1 MSDNNMN
8 QMPDGMNP
16 NGADGPQPSQNQQGD
31 AGQQYSADQQY
42 AGQYGQQQYDAN
54 QQYAAD
60 QQYAGQYGQ
69 QQYGA
74 NQQYAG
80 QYGQQQYGAN
90 QQYAGQYG
98 QQQYGANQQYA
109 GQYGQ
114 QQYGA
119 NQQYAGQ
126 YGQQQYGA
134 NQQYAGQYGQQ
145 QYGAN
150 QQYAGQYGQQQYG
163 ANQQYAGQ
171 YGQQQYDANQQFAG
185 QQFADQYGQQMN
197 AQQSVYDQ
205 TVNMYGDQAHKPESP
220 KKRKGIKIAIIA
232 VVAALVIIAAFVVV
246 FFVFIKK
253 SPKDAV
259 KDAMENTAKE
269 LENNNIAGIVGA
281 DDIDVDKLDVQSDFT
296 IDKVAG
302 DGQLDG
308 STFTFDASTAKSD
321 GQNSFKLGSSMTLA
335 GETVSADVVMI
346 GQTLYMSCPDLFTK
360 TFSFDM
366 NSVMAELD
374 SKDAGAGGSVD
385 SEALQKIIDEDL
397 KPAADKLAESITYEK
412 VGKDEFTNANGKTIK
427 ADHYTVTIT
436 TDAID
441 EFSQALVDCLNKYM
455 DSNLS
460 DDMMDQMGVTKDQL
474 KQSIGTIP
482 SLVSAVMTKDAVANV
497 YVENDK
503 VIRVDWDYDLAAAGV
518 KISFTADYMGDGNV
532 TSDAVTKIALTYGSD
547 VNIELKSESKT
558 DTSGDKIS
566 TDKKYTLSAMS
577 GGESQE
583 FTGNVT
589 SDYDKN
595 SGKMSGSIS
604 VDVQGET
611 AQAAFEGV
619 LADVKKGESFSIN
632 DAKLTVTVSGEDVL
646 QCSGNLKVAEKD
658 NKIEA
663 PAAGDVVDYSVLN
676 SDDVDQYINMDK
688 MEKIVSAWS
697 EIFDSVS
704 VDGRLDGKFGTDSK
718 DTEEE
723 EPETTE
729 AATTEEATTEKS
741 NDSTEEKDLSKVTL
755 SLGDKSVKI
764 NDPKGYER
772 SYASEYTISYNDEK
786 GDVYASYSTYTHYSA
801 SDLVK
806 NMKDTYT
813 EYYNDEN
820 SKVNEMTDGTVKA
833 KDGTEVTYLVIQ
845 LTSYDMD
852 RTEVLL
858 VYPTGEDVVTCSIS
872 YWDKVDKV
880 DAQKLCE
887 TFMDAI
893 EIK

>member
-60 QQYAGQYGQ
+60 
-69 QQYGA
+69 
-74 NQQYAG
+74 
-80 QYGQQQYGAN
+80 
-90 QQYAGQYG
+90 
-98 QQQYGANQQYA
+98 
-109 GQYGQ
+109 
-114 QQYGA
+114 
-119 NQQYAGQ
+119 
-126 YGQQQYGA
+126 
-134 NQQYAGQYGQQ
+134 QQYAGQYGQQ

-232 VVAALVIIAAFVVV
+232 VVAALVIIAALVVV

-503 VIRVDWDYDLAAAGV
+503 LIRVDWDYDLAAAGV

-611 AQAAFEGV
+611 AQAVFEGV

-704 VDGRLDGKFGTDSK
+704 VDSRLDGKFGTDSK

>member
-31 AGQQYSADQQY
+31 AGQQYSAD
-42 AGQYGQQQYDAN
+42 
-54 QQYAAD
+54 
-60 QQYAGQYGQ
+60 
-69 QQYGA
+69 
-74 NQQYAG
+74 
-80 QYGQQQYGAN
+80 
-90 QQYAGQYG
+90 
-98 QQQYGANQQYA
+98 
-109 GQYGQ
+109 
-114 QQYGA
+114 
-119 NQQYAGQ
+119 QQYAGQ

-171 YGQQQYDANQQFAG
+171 YGQQQYDAN

-269 LENNNIAGIVGA
+269 LENNNIVGIVGA

-518 KISFTADYMGDGNV
+518 KLSFTADYMGDGNV

-741 NDSTEEKDLSKVTL
+741 NDSTEEEDLSKVTL

-772 SYASEYTISYNDEK
+772 SYASEYTISDNDEK

>member
-31 AGQQYSADQQY
+31 AGQQYAGQYGQQQYDANQQYAGQYGQQQYNAGQQYGANQQY

-54 QQYAAD
+54 QQYA
-60 QQYAGQYGQ
+60 GQYGQ
-69 QQYGA
+69 QQYDA
-74 NQQYAG
+74 N
-80 QYGQQQYGAN
+80 
-90 QQYAGQYG
+90 
-98 QQQYGANQQYA
+98 
-109 GQYGQ
+109 
-114 QQYGA
+114 
-119 NQQYAGQ
+119 
-126 YGQQQYGA
+126 
-134 NQQYAGQYGQQ
+134 
-145 QYGAN
+145 
-150 QQYAGQYGQQQYG
+150 QQYG

-232 VVAALVIIAAFVVV
+232 VVAALVIIAALVVV

-518 KISFTADYMGDGNV
+518 KLSFTADYMGDGNV

-558 DTSGDKIS
+558 DTSGDKMS

-632 DAKLTVTVSGEDVL
+632 DAKLIVTVSGEDVL

-676 SDDVDQYINMDK
+676 SDDGEQYINMDK

-704 VDGRLDGKFGTDSK
+704 VDSRLDGKLGTDSE
-718 DTEEE
+718 DIEEE

-741 NDSTEEKDLSKVTL
+741 NDSTEEEDLSKVTL

>member
-42 AGQYGQQQYDAN
+42 AGQYGQQQY
-54 QQYAAD
+54 AAD
-60 QQYAGQYGQ
+60 
-69 QQYGA
+69 
-74 NQQYAG
+74 
-80 QYGQQQYGAN
+80 
-90 QQYAGQYG
+90 
-98 QQQYGANQQYA
+98 
-109 GQYGQ
+109 
-114 QQYGA
+114 
-119 NQQYAGQ
+119 
-126 YGQQQYGA
+126 
-134 NQQYAGQYGQQ
+134 QQYAGQYGQQ

-232 VVAALVIIAAFVVV
+232 VVAALVIIAALVVV

>member
-54 QQYAAD
+54 QQYAANQQYGQQQYGAN
-60 QQYAGQYGQ
+60 QQYAGQQYGQ

-80 QYGQQQYGAN
+80 QYGQQQYDAN
-90 QQYAGQYG
+90 QQYNAG
-98 QQQYGANQQYA
+98 
-109 GQYGQ
+109 
-114 QQYGA
+114 
-119 NQQYAGQ
+119 
-126 YGQQQYGA
+126 
-134 NQQYAGQYGQQ
+134 
-145 QYGAN
+145 
-150 QQYAGQYGQQQYG
+150 QQYG

-518 KISFTADYMGDGNV
+518 KLSFTADYMGDGYV

-611 AQAAFEGV
+611 AQAVFEGV

-704 VDGRLDGKFGTDSK
+704 VDSRLDGKFGTDSK

-729 AATTEEATTEKS
+729 AATTEAATTEKS
-741 NDSTEEKDLSKVTL
+741 NDSTEEEDLSKVTL

>member
-54 QQYAAD
+54 QQYA
-60 QQYAGQYGQ
+60 GQYGQ

-98 QQQYGANQQYA
+98 QQQYDANQQYNA
-109 GQYGQ
+109 G
-114 QQYGA
+114 
-119 NQQYAGQ
+119 
-126 YGQQQYGA
+126 
-134 NQQYAGQYGQQ
+134 
-145 QYGAN
+145 
-150 QQYAGQYGQQQYG
+150 QQYG

-346 GQTLYMSCPDLFTK
+346 GQTIYMSCPDLFTK

-436 TDAID
+436 TDSID

-518 KISFTADYMGDGNV
+518 KLSFTADYMGDGNV

-611 AQAAFEGV
+611 AQAVFEGV

-704 VDGRLDGKFGTDSK
+704 VDSRLDGKFGTDSK

-741 NDSTEEKDLSKVTL
+741 NDSTEEEDLSKVTL

>member
-114 QQYGA
+114 QQY
-119 NQQYAGQ
+119 
-126 YGQQQYGA
+126 
-134 NQQYAGQYGQQ
+134 
-145 QYGAN
+145 
-150 QQYAGQYGQQQYG
+150 
-163 ANQQYAGQ
+163 AGQ

-232 VVAALVIIAAFVVV
+232 VVAALVIIAALVVV

-611 AQAAFEGV
+611 AQAVFEGV

>member
-80 QYGQQQYGAN
+80 QYGQR
-90 QQYAGQYG
+90 
-98 QQQYGANQQYA
+98 
-109 GQYGQ
+109 
-114 QQYGA
+114 
-119 NQQYAGQ
+119 
-126 YGQQQYGA
+126 QYGA

-171 YGQQQYDANQQFAG
+171 YGQQQYDAN

-232 VVAALVIIAAFVVV
+232 VVAALVIIAALVVV

-611 AQAAFEGV
+611 AQAVFEGV

-704 VDGRLDGKFGTDSK
+704 VDSRLDGKFGTDSK

>member
-42 AGQYGQQQYDAN
+42 AGQYGQQQY
-54 QQYAAD
+54 
-60 QQYAGQYGQ
+60 
-69 QQYGA
+69 GA

-80 QYGQQQYGAN
+80 QYGQQQYGAS

-98 QQQYGANQQYA
+98 Q
-109 GQYGQ
+109 
-114 QQYGA
+114 
-119 NQQYAGQ
+119 
-126 YGQQQYGA
+126 
-134 NQQYAGQYGQQ
+134 
-145 QYGAN
+145 
-150 QQYAGQYGQQQYG
+150 
-163 ANQQYAGQ
+163 QQYAGQ
-171 YGQQQYDANQQFAG
+171 YGQQQYDAN

-232 VVAALVIIAAFVVV
+232 VVAALVIIAALVVV

-269 LENNNIAGIVGA
+269 LENNNIVGIVGA

-503 VIRVDWDYDLAAAGV
+503 VIRVDWDYDIAAAGV
-518 KISFTADYMGDGNV
+518 KLSFTADYMGDGNV

-566 TDKKYTLSAMS
+566 TDNKYTLSAMS

-741 NDSTEEKDLSKVTL
+741 NDSTEEEDLSKVTL

>member
-31 AGQQYSADQQY
+31 AGQQYSAD
-42 AGQYGQQQYDAN
+42 
-54 QQYAAD
+54 
-60 QQYAGQYGQ
+60 
-69 QQYGA
+69 
-74 NQQYAG
+74 
-80 QYGQQQYGAN
+80 
-90 QQYAGQYG
+90 
-98 QQQYGANQQYA
+98 
-109 GQYGQ
+109 
-114 QQYGA
+114 
-119 NQQYAGQ
+119 QQYAGQ

-171 YGQQQYDANQQFAG
+171 YGQQQYDAN

-269 LENNNIAGIVGA
+269 LENNNIVGIVGA

-302 DGQLDG
+302 DGKLDG

-741 NDSTEEKDLSKVTL
+741 NDSTEEEDLSKVTL

>member
-60 QQYAGQYGQ
+60 
-69 QQYGA
+69 
-74 NQQYAG
+74 
-80 QYGQQQYGAN
+80 
-90 QQYAGQYG
+90 
-98 QQQYGANQQYA
+98 
-109 GQYGQ
+109 
-114 QQYGA
+114 
-119 NQQYAGQ
+119 
-126 YGQQQYGA
+126 
-134 NQQYAGQYGQQ
+134 QQYAGQYGQQ

-232 VVAALVIIAAFVVV
+232 VVAALVIIAALVVV

-259 KDAMENTAKE
+259 KDAMENTEKE

-532 TSDAVTKIALTYGSD
+532 TSDAGTKIALTYGSD

-741 NDSTEEKDLSKVTL
+741 NDSTEEEDLSKVTL

>member
-42 AGQYGQQQYDAN
+42 AGQYGQQQY
-54 QQYAAD
+54 
-60 QQYAGQYGQ
+60 
-69 QQYGA
+69 GA

-80 QYGQQQYGAN
+80 QYGQQQY
-90 QQYAGQYG
+90 
-98 QQQYGANQQYA
+98 
-109 GQYGQ
+109 
-114 QQYGA
+114 
-119 NQQYAGQ
+119 
-126 YGQQQYGA
+126 
-134 NQQYAGQYGQQ
+134 
-145 QYGAN
+145 
-150 QQYAGQYGQQQYG
+150 
-163 ANQQYAGQ
+163 AGQ
-171 YGQQQYDANQQFAG
+171 YGQQQYDAN

-269 LENNNIAGIVGA
+269 LENNNIVGIVGA

-302 DGQLDG
+302 DGKLDG

-321 GQNSFKLGSSMTLA
+321 GQNSFKLDSSMTLA

-646 QCSGNLKVAEKD
+646 QCSGNLKVAEKE

-704 VDGRLDGKFGTDSK
+704 VDSRLDGKFGTDSK

-741 NDSTEEKDLSKVTL
+741 NDSTEEEDLSKVTL

>member
-69 QQYGA
+69 
-74 NQQYAG
+74 
-80 QYGQQQYGAN
+80 
-90 QQYAGQYG
+90 
-98 QQQYGANQQYA
+98 
-109 GQYGQ
+109 
-114 QQYGA
+114 
-119 NQQYAGQ
+119 
-126 YGQQQYGA
+126 
-134 NQQYAGQYGQQ
+134 
-145 QYGAN
+145 
-150 QQYAGQYGQQQYG
+150 
-163 ANQQYAGQ
+163 QQYAGQ

-232 VVAALVIIAAFVVV
+232 VVAALVIIAALVVV

-611 AQAAFEGV
+611 AQAVFEGV

>member
-42 AGQYGQQQYDAN
+42 AGQYGQQQYAAN
-54 QQYAAD
+54 Q
-60 QQYAGQYGQ
+60 QYGQ

-98 QQQYGANQQYA
+98 QQQYDANQQYNA
-109 GQYGQ
+109 G
-114 QQYGA
+114 
-119 NQQYAGQ
+119 
-126 YGQQQYGA
+126 
-134 NQQYAGQYGQQ
+134 
-145 QYGAN
+145 
-150 QQYAGQYGQQQYG
+150 QQYG

-281 DDIDVDKLDVQSDFT
+281 DDIDVEKLDVQSDFT

-518 KISFTADYMGDGNV
+518 KLSFTADYMGDGNV

-611 AQAAFEGV
+611 AQAVFEGV

-704 VDGRLDGKFGTDSK
+704 VDSRLDGKFGTNSK

-741 NDSTEEKDLSKVTL
+741 NDSTEEEDLSKVTL

>member
-42 AGQYGQQQYDAN
+42 AGQYGQQQYGAN
-54 QQYAAD
+54 QQYAGQYGQ

-80 QYGQQQYGAN
+80 QYGQQQY
-90 QQYAGQYG
+90 AGQYG

-114 QQYGA
+114 QQY
-119 NQQYAGQ
+119 
-126 YGQQQYGA
+126 
-134 NQQYAGQYGQQ
+134 
-145 QYGAN
+145 
-150 QQYAGQYGQQQYG
+150 
-163 ANQQYAGQ
+163 AGQ
-171 YGQQQYDANQQFAG
+171 YGQQQYDAN

-269 LENNNIAGIVGA
+269 LENNNIVGIVGA

-302 DGQLDG
+302 DGKLDG

-321 GQNSFKLGSSMTLA
+321 GQNSFKLDSSMTLA

-646 QCSGNLKVAEKD
+646 QCSGNLKVAEKE

-704 VDGRLDGKFGTDSK
+704 VDSRLDGKFGTDSK

-741 NDSTEEKDLSKVTL
+741 NDSTEEEDLSKVTL

>member
-42 AGQYGQQQYDAN
+42 AGQYGQQQY
-54 QQYAAD
+54 
-60 QQYAGQYGQ
+60 
-69 QQYGA
+69 
-74 NQQYAG
+74 
-80 QYGQQQYGAN
+80 
-90 QQYAGQYG
+90 
-98 QQQYGANQQYA
+98 
-109 GQYGQ
+109 
-114 QQYGA
+114 
-119 NQQYAGQ
+119 
-126 YGQQQYGA
+126 
-134 NQQYAGQYGQQ
+134 
-145 QYGAN
+145 
-150 QQYAGQYGQQQYG
+150 G

-171 YGQQQYDANQQFAG
+171 YGQQQYDAN

-269 LENNNIAGIVGA
+269 LENNNIVGIVGA

-518 KISFTADYMGDGNV
+518 KLSFTADYMGDGNV

-741 NDSTEEKDLSKVTL
+741 NDSTEEEDLSKVTL

>member
-60 QQYAGQYGQ
+60 
-69 QQYGA
+69 
-74 NQQYAG
+74 
-80 QYGQQQYGAN
+80 
-90 QQYAGQYG
+90 
-98 QQQYGANQQYA
+98 QQYA

-269 LENNNIAGIVGA
+269 IENNNIVGIVGA

-302 DGQLDG
+302 DGKLDG

-611 AQAAFEGV
+611 AQAVFEGV

-704 VDGRLDGKFGTDSK
+704 VDSRLDGKFGTDSK

>member
-31 AGQQYSADQQY
+31 AGQQYS
-42 AGQYGQQQYDAN
+42 
-54 QQYAAD
+54 AD

-114 QQYGA
+114 QQY
-119 NQQYAGQ
+119 
-126 YGQQQYGA
+126 
-134 NQQYAGQYGQQ
+134 
-145 QYGAN
+145 
-150 QQYAGQYGQQQYG
+150 
-163 ANQQYAGQ
+163 AGQ
-171 YGQQQYDANQQFAG
+171 YGQQQYDAN

-269 LENNNIAGIVGA
+269 LENNNIVGIVGA

-518 KISFTADYMGDGNV
+518 KLSFTADYMGDGNV

-595 SGKMSGSIS
+595 SGKMRGSIS

-741 NDSTEEKDLSKVTL
+741 NDSTEEEDLSKVTL

>member
-16 NGADGPQPSQNQQGD
+16 NGVDGPQPSQNQQGD

-42 AGQYGQQQYDAN
+42 AGQYGQQQY
-54 QQYAAD
+54 
-60 QQYAGQYGQ
+60 
-69 QQYGA
+69 GA

-80 QYGQQQYGAN
+80 QYGQQQY
-90 QQYAGQYG
+90 
-98 QQQYGANQQYA
+98 
-109 GQYGQ
+109 
-114 QQYGA
+114 
-119 NQQYAGQ
+119 
-126 YGQQQYGA
+126 
-134 NQQYAGQYGQQ
+134 
-145 QYGAN
+145 
-150 QQYAGQYGQQQYG
+150 
-163 ANQQYAGQ
+163 AGQ
-171 YGQQQYDANQQFAG
+171 YGQQQYDAN

-269 LENNNIAGIVGA
+269 LENNNIVGIVGA

-308 STFTFDASTAKSD
+308 STFTFDASTAESD

-704 VDGRLDGKFGTDSK
+704 VDSRLDGKFGTDSK

-741 NDSTEEKDLSKVTL
+741 NDSTEEEDLSKVTL

>member
-54 QQYAAD
+54 QQYAAN
-60 QQYAGQYGQ
+60 QQYGQ

-98 QQQYGANQQYA
+98 QQQYDANQQYNA
-109 GQYGQ
+109 G
-114 QQYGA
+114 
-119 NQQYAGQ
+119 
-126 YGQQQYGA
+126 
-134 NQQYAGQYGQQ
+134 
-145 QYGAN
+145 
-150 QQYAGQYGQQQYG
+150 QQYG

-232 VVAALVIIAAFVVV
+232 VVAALVIIAALVVV

-269 LENNNIAGIVGA
+269 LENNNIVGIVGA

-518 KISFTADYMGDGNV
+518 KLSFTADYMGDGNV

-611 AQAAFEGV
+611 AQAVFEGV

-704 VDGRLDGKFGTDSK
+704 VDSRLDGKFGTDSK

-741 NDSTEEKDLSKVTL
+741 NDSTEEEDLSKVTL

>member
-42 AGQYGQQQYDAN
+42 AGQYGQQQYGAN
-54 QQYAAD
+54 QQYAAN
-60 QQYAGQYGQ
+60 

-80 QYGQQQYGAN
+80 QYGQQQY
-90 QQYAGQYG
+90 
-98 QQQYGANQQYA
+98 
-109 GQYGQ
+109 
-114 QQYGA
+114 
-119 NQQYAGQ
+119 
-126 YGQQQYGA
+126 
-134 NQQYAGQYGQQ
+134 
-145 QYGAN
+145 
-150 QQYAGQYGQQQYG
+150 
-163 ANQQYAGQ
+163 AGQ
-171 YGQQQYDANQQFAG
+171 YGQQQYDAN

-269 LENNNIAGIVGA
+269 LENNNIVGIVGA

-302 DGQLDG
+302 DGKLDG
-308 STFTFDASTAKSD
+308 STFTFDASTAKSN
-321 GQNSFKLGSSMTLA
+321 GQNSFKLDSSMTLA

-482 SLVSAVMTKDAVANV
+482 SLVSAVMTKEAVANV

-704 VDGRLDGKFGTDSK
+704 VDSRLDGKFGTDSK

-741 NDSTEEKDLSKVTL
+741 NDSTEEEDLSKVTL

>member
-126 YGQQQYGA
+126 YGQQQY
-134 NQQYAGQYGQQ
+134 
-145 QYGAN
+145 
-150 QQYAGQYGQQQYG
+150 
-163 ANQQYAGQ
+163 
-171 YGQQQYDANQQFAG
+171 DAN

-232 VVAALVIIAAFVVV
+232 VVAALVIIAALVVV

-360 TFSFDM
+360 TFLFDM

-611 AQAAFEGV
+611 AQAVFEGV

-704 VDGRLDGKFGTDSK
+704 VDSRLDGKFGTDSK

-723 EPETTE
+723 ELETTE

>member
-42 AGQYGQQQYDAN
+42 AGQYGQQQYGAN
-54 QQYAAD
+54 QQYAGQYGQQQYGAT

-80 QYGQQQYGAN
+80 QYGQQQY
-90 QQYAGQYG
+90 
-98 QQQYGANQQYA
+98 
-109 GQYGQ
+109 
-114 QQYGA
+114 
-119 NQQYAGQ
+119 
-126 YGQQQYGA
+126 
-134 NQQYAGQYGQQ
+134 
-145 QYGAN
+145 
-150 QQYAGQYGQQQYG
+150 
-163 ANQQYAGQ
+163 AGQ
-171 YGQQQYDANQQFAG
+171 YGQQQYDAN

-269 LENNNIAGIVGA
+269 LENNNIVGIVGA

-302 DGQLDG
+302 DGKLDG

-321 GQNSFKLGSSMTLA
+321 GQNSFKLDSSMTLA

-704 VDGRLDGKFGTDSK
+704 VDSRLDGKFGTDSK

-741 NDSTEEKDLSKVTL
+741 NDSTEEEDLSKVTL

>member
-60 QQYAGQYGQ
+60 
-69 QQYGA
+69 
-74 NQQYAG
+74 
-80 QYGQQQYGAN
+80 
-90 QQYAGQYG
+90 
-98 QQQYGANQQYA
+98 QQYA

-232 VVAALVIIAAFVVV
+232 VVAALVIIAALVVV

>member
-54 QQYAAD
+54 QQYA
-60 QQYAGQYGQ
+60 GQYGQ

-98 QQQYGANQQYA
+98 QQQYGADQQYA

-114 QQYGA
+114 QQYDA
-119 NQQYAGQ
+119 NQQYNAG
-126 YGQQQYGA
+126 
-134 NQQYAGQYGQQ
+134 
-145 QYGAN
+145 
-150 QQYAGQYGQQQYG
+150 QQYG

-220 KKRKGIKIAIIA
+220 KKRNGIKIAIIA
-232 VVAALVIIAAFVVV
+232 VVAALVIIAALVVV

-518 KISFTADYMGDGNV
+518 KLSFTADYMGDGNV

-611 AQAAFEGV
+611 AQAVFEGV

-704 VDGRLDGKFGTDSK
+704 VDSRLDGKFGTDSK

-741 NDSTEEKDLSKVTL
+741 NDSTEEEDLSKVTL

-786 GDVYASYSTYTHYSA
+786 GDVYASYSTYTYYSA

>member
-60 QQYAGQYGQ
+60 
-69 QQYGA
+69 
-74 NQQYAG
+74 
-80 QYGQQQYGAN
+80 
-90 QQYAGQYG
+90 
-98 QQQYGANQQYA
+98 
-109 GQYGQ
+109 
-114 QQYGA
+114 
-119 NQQYAGQ
+119 
-126 YGQQQYGA
+126 
-134 NQQYAGQYGQQ
+134 
-145 QYGAN
+145 

-232 VVAALVIIAAFVVV
+232 VVAALVIIAALVVV

-704 VDGRLDGKFGTDSK
+704 VDSRLDGKFGTDSK

>member
-31 AGQQYSADQQY
+31 AGQQYSAD
-42 AGQYGQQQYDAN
+42 
-54 QQYAAD
+54 
-60 QQYAGQYGQ
+60 
-69 QQYGA
+69 
-74 NQQYAG
+74 
-80 QYGQQQYGAN
+80 
-90 QQYAGQYG
+90 
-98 QQQYGANQQYA
+98 QQYA

-171 YGQQQYDANQQFAG
+171 YGQQQYDAN

-269 LENNNIAGIVGA
+269 LENNNIVGIVGA

-302 DGQLDG
+302 DGKLDG

-704 VDGRLDGKFGTDSK
+704 VDSRLDGKFGTDSK

-741 NDSTEEKDLSKVTL
+741 NDSTEEEDLSKVTL

>member
-31 AGQQYSADQQY
+31 AGQQYS
-42 AGQYGQQQYDAN
+42 
-54 QQYAAD
+54 AD

-126 YGQQQYGA
+126 YGQQQY
-134 NQQYAGQYGQQ
+134 
-145 QYGAN
+145 
-150 QQYAGQYGQQQYG
+150 
-163 ANQQYAGQ
+163 AGQ
-171 YGQQQYDANQQFAG
+171 YGQQQYDAN

-269 LENNNIAGIVGA
+269 LENNNIVGIVGA

-302 DGQLDG
+302 DGKLDG

-321 GQNSFKLGSSMTLA
+321 GQNSFKLDSSMTLA

-741 NDSTEEKDLSKVTL
+741 NDSTEEEDLSKVTL

>member
-42 AGQYGQQQYDAN
+42 AGQYGQQQYAAN
-54 QQYAAD
+54 Q
-60 QQYAGQYGQ
+60 QYGQ

-98 QQQYGANQQYA
+98 QQQYDANQQYNA
-109 GQYGQ
+109 G
-114 QQYGA
+114 
-119 NQQYAGQ
+119 
-126 YGQQQYGA
+126 
-134 NQQYAGQYGQQ
+134 
-145 QYGAN
+145 
-150 QQYAGQYGQQQYG
+150 QQYG

-281 DDIDVDKLDVQSDFT
+281 DDIDVEKLDVQSDFT

-460 DDMMDQMGVTKDQL
+460 GDMMDQMGVTKDQL

-518 KISFTADYMGDGNV
+518 KLSFTADYMGDGNV

-611 AQAAFEGV
+611 AQAVFEGV

-704 VDGRLDGKFGTDSK
+704 VDSRLDGKFGTDSK

-741 NDSTEEKDLSKVTL
+741 NDSTEEEDLSKVTL

>member
-31 AGQQYSADQQY
+31 AGQQYSAD
-42 AGQYGQQQYDAN
+42 
-54 QQYAAD
+54 
-60 QQYAGQYGQ
+60 
-69 QQYGA
+69 
-74 NQQYAG
+74 QQYAG

-171 YGQQQYDANQQFAG
+171 YGQQQYDANQQFA
-185 QQFADQYGQQMN
+185 DQYGQQMN

-269 LENNNIAGIVGA
+269 LENNNIVGIVGA

-704 VDGRLDGKFGTDSK
+704 VDSRLDGKFGTDSK

-741 NDSTEEKDLSKVTL
+741 NDSTEEEDLSKVTL

>member
-54 QQYAAD
+54 QQYAAN
-60 QQYAGQYGQ
+60 QQYGQ

-114 QQYGA
+114 QQYDA
-119 NQQYAGQ
+119 NQQYNAG
-126 YGQQQYGA
+126 
-134 NQQYAGQYGQQ
+134 
-145 QYGAN
+145 
-150 QQYAGQYGQQQYG
+150 QQYG

-232 VVAALVIIAAFVVV
+232 VVAALVIIAALVVV

-269 LENNNIAGIVGA
+269 LENNNIVGIVGA

-518 KISFTADYMGDGNV
+518 KLSFTADYMGDGNV

-611 AQAAFEGV
+611 AQAVFEGV

-704 VDGRLDGKFGTDSK
+704 VDSRLDGKFGTDSK

-741 NDSTEEKDLSKVTL
+741 NDSTEEEDLSKVTL

-786 GDVYASYSTYTHYSA
+786 GDVYASYSTYTYYSA

>member
-42 AGQYGQQQYDAN
+42 TGQYGQQQYDAN

-60 QQYAGQYGQ
+60 
-69 QQYGA
+69 
-74 NQQYAG
+74 
-80 QYGQQQYGAN
+80 
-90 QQYAGQYG
+90 
-98 QQQYGANQQYA
+98 
-109 GQYGQ
+109 
-114 QQYGA
+114 
-119 NQQYAGQ
+119 
-126 YGQQQYGA
+126 
-134 NQQYAGQYGQQ
+134 
-145 QYGAN
+145 

-232 VVAALVIIAAFVVV
+232 VVAALVIIAALVVV

-704 VDGRLDGKFGTDSK
+704 VDSRLDGKFGTDSK

>member
-98 QQQYGANQQYA
+98 QQQS
-109 GQYGQ
+109 
-114 QQYGA
+114 
-119 NQQYAGQ
+119 
-126 YGQQQYGA
+126 
-134 NQQYAGQYGQQ
+134 
-145 QYGAN
+145 GAN

-232 VVAALVIIAAFVVV
+232 VVAALVIIAALVVV

-611 AQAAFEGV
+611 AQAVFEGV

-704 VDGRLDGKFGTDSK
+704 VDSRLDGKFGTDSK

>member
-42 AGQYGQQQYDAN
+42 AGQYGQQQYD
-54 QQYAAD
+54 
-60 QQYAGQYGQ
+60 
-69 QQYGA
+69 
-74 NQQYAG
+74 
-80 QYGQQQYGAN
+80 
-90 QQYAGQYG
+90 
-98 QQQYGANQQYA
+98 ANQQYA

-269 LENNNIAGIVGA
+269 LENNNIVGIVGA

-704 VDGRLDGKFGTDSK
+704 VDSRLDGKFGTDSK

>member
-31 AGQQYSADQQY
+31 AGQQYSAD
-42 AGQYGQQQYDAN
+42 
-54 QQYAAD
+54 
-60 QQYAGQYGQ
+60 
-69 QQYGA
+69 
-74 NQQYAG
+74 
-80 QYGQQQYGAN
+80 
-90 QQYAGQYG
+90 
-98 QQQYGANQQYA
+98 QQYA

-171 YGQQQYDANQQFAG
+171 YGQQQYDAN

-269 LENNNIAGIVGA
+269 LENNNIVGIVGA

-704 VDGRLDGKFGTDSK
+704 VDSRLDGKFGTDSK

-741 NDSTEEKDLSKVTL
+741 NDSTEEEDLSKVTL

-833 KDGTEVTYLVIQ
+833 EDGTEVTYLVIQ

>member
-60 QQYAGQYGQ
+60 
-69 QQYGA
+69 
-74 NQQYAG
+74 
-80 QYGQQQYGAN
+80 
-90 QQYAGQYG
+90 
-98 QQQYGANQQYA
+98 QQYA

-704 VDGRLDGKFGTDSK
+704 VDSRLDGKFGTDSK

-741 NDSTEEKDLSKVTL
+741 NDSTEEEDLSKVTL

>member
-31 AGQQYSADQQY
+31 AGQQYSAD
-42 AGQYGQQQYDAN
+42 
-54 QQYAAD
+54 
-60 QQYAGQYGQ
+60 
-69 QQYGA
+69 
-74 NQQYAG
+74 
-80 QYGQQQYGAN
+80 
-90 QQYAGQYG
+90 
-98 QQQYGANQQYA
+98 QQYA

-171 YGQQQYDANQQFAG
+171 YGQQQYDAN

-269 LENNNIAGIVGA
+269 LENNNIVGIVGA

-704 VDGRLDGKFGTDSK
+704 VDSRLDGKFGTDSK

-729 AATTEEATTEKS
+729 AATTEKATTEKS
-741 NDSTEEKDLSKVTL
+741 NDSTEEEDLSKVTL

>member
-42 AGQYGQQQYDAN
+42 AGQYGQQQY
-54 QQYAAD
+54 
-60 QQYAGQYGQ
+60 
-69 QQYGA
+69 
-74 NQQYAG
+74 
-80 QYGQQQYGAN
+80 
-90 QQYAGQYG
+90 
-98 QQQYGANQQYA
+98 
-109 GQYGQ
+109 
-114 QQYGA
+114 
-119 NQQYAGQ
+119 
-126 YGQQQYGA
+126 
-134 NQQYAGQYGQQ
+134 
-145 QYGAN
+145 GAN

-171 YGQQQYDANQQFAG
+171 YGQQQYDAN

-269 LENNNIAGIVGA
+269 LENNNIVGIVGA

-518 KISFTADYMGDGNV
+518 KLSFTADYMGDGNV

-595 SGKMSGSIS
+595 SGKMSGCIS

-611 AQAAFEGV
+611 AQAVFEGV

-704 VDGRLDGKFGTDSK
+704 VDSRLDGKFGTDSK

-741 NDSTEEKDLSKVTL
+741 NDSTEEEDLSKVTL

>member
-31 AGQQYSADQQY
+31 AGQQYS
-42 AGQYGQQQYDAN
+42 
-54 QQYAAD
+54 AD

-114 QQYGA
+114 QQY
-119 NQQYAGQ
+119 
-126 YGQQQYGA
+126 
-134 NQQYAGQYGQQ
+134 
-145 QYGAN
+145 
-150 QQYAGQYGQQQYG
+150 
-163 ANQQYAGQ
+163 AGQ
-171 YGQQQYDANQQFAG
+171 YGQQQYDAN

-269 LENNNIAGIVGA
+269 LENNNIVGIVGA

-302 DGQLDG
+302 DGKLDG

-321 GQNSFKLGSSMTLA
+321 GQNSFKLDSSMTLA

-704 VDGRLDGKFGTDSK
+704 VDSRLDGKFGTDSK

-741 NDSTEEKDLSKVTL
+741 NDSTEEEDLSKVTL

-801 SDLVK
+801 NYLVK

>member
-60 QQYAGQYGQ
+60 
-69 QQYGA
+69 
-74 NQQYAG
+74 
-80 QYGQQQYGAN
+80 
-90 QQYAGQYG
+90 
-98 QQQYGANQQYA
+98 
-109 GQYGQ
+109 
-114 QQYGA
+114 
-119 NQQYAGQ
+119 
-126 YGQQQYGA
+126 
-134 NQQYAGQYGQQ
+134 QQYAGQYGQQ

-302 DGQLDG
+302 DGKLDG

-611 AQAAFEGV
+611 AQAVFEGV

-704 VDGRLDGKFGTDSK
+704 VDSRLDGKFGTDSK